1 MHRNES
7 ENRNIKFPINT
18 LQLLALLE
26 KHRLKFP
33 HFSTSNI
40 FPYYIC
46 SRNHLIRKSRCGVHE
61 DILNNK
67 TKQAL
72 NNINYVILI

>member
-7 ENRNIKFPINT
+7 KNRNIKCPINT

-33 HFSTSNI
+33 I
-40 FPYYIC
+40 FLQVTYFPI
-46 SRNHLIRKSRCGVHE
+46 IFVQG
-61 DILNNK
+61 I
-67 TKQAL
+67 T
-72 NNINYVILI
+72 

>member
-1 MHRNES
+1 MHRNKS
-7 ENRNIKFPINT
+7 KNRNIKFPINT

-26 KHRLKFP
+26 KQRIKFP

-46 SRNHLIRKSRCGVHE
+46 SRNHLIKKRKYGLHE
-61 DILNNK
+61 DTLNNK

-72 NNINYVILI
+72 NNVNYVLLI